1 MNYLNNILFFF
12 ALCLLINYG
21 YAGEHENDYSVF
33 SRTVN
38 IEEPSQQNVLRNQST
53 WKEFQKRNGHWYVSF
68 NTINELPLRAAGTPI
83 AVDIEGTTEEKAMY
97 FLTTELKGFNLPLEG
112 LKYQQINETK
122 KHYYVRFIQEYEGLS
137 LWNASLQVVMTKG
150 FEVIGFTMDVY
161 DVEELDTE
169 PSIKGDLINDFM
181 ASGVK
186 GTVEKV
192 SVDGLK
198 VLPIPAENGYQ
209 FRLVYEGMVD
219 LKNSEGHA
227 ERLYTMM
234 DASNGTIYYRQNKI
248 RYYEPVAQG
257 EWTMLG
263 YATENAND
271 TEKLTFLPNMRVD
284 IDMGTDIETHVT
296 DENGRLNV
304 EITEPTMA
312 TVYMRGDYCTV
323 YEGSSRNNSNIPSY
337 EVELS
342 NDMQEVILPE
352 EADLVAVSAYK
363 SVNRVHDWMKFWL
376 PEDMTQLDYSLPT
389 HIDLT
394 DGTCNAF
401 ADGSSINFFREG
413 GGCWTLALM
422 ADVIYHEYG
431 HNING
436 AFYDYL
442 GANFIN
448 GGLHEGYADVWG
460 LSITQEPILSEGY
473 LIGSGGS
480 FIRRYDTDPKVYPDD
495 LTGAVHDNGEIIA
508 GAWWDL
514 GQVIGNDAMFEIFVN
529 SHYGTPMRAE
539 GEEGVLFSDVLFQ
552 ALIADDDNGD
562 LSDGTP
568 NSDVI
573 IEAFALH
580 GIKLQLS
587 ADIVHEN
594 IPLSNS
600 NDVIAIDFEVN
611 IDFNYQSFVKDIV
624 VKHREQGQG
633 EYLQALAYD
642 FDEDNNY
649 TTWIVSPSK
658 GVIFDYYIEVQ
669 SNIDALPVIVPEGV
683 TASEFPNLPYQILV
697 GYEEKVVDDF
707 SDFESE
713 TAWTIGDLSDDAST
727 GIWEIGTPNPT
738 FTGAGEEVQMS
749 TDRTPTNSDNRCA
762 FTGNTGN
769 GGGIGE
775 NDVDDGKT
783 TLFSPVYNIK
793 GFISPAISYHRWYVN
808 NAGANPG
815 NDFWEVYVSGDGGD
829 WIQVENGNITDATW
843 RLSALRLKDYVE
855 SAESTVQLQFVASD
869 PLILDAGLQF
879 DGGSLVEA
887 GVDDVIVYDIASE
900 IVGIDDFEV
909 VNNLVKIF
917 PNPVSD
923 VLNIVNT
930 NLGEGKAQI
939 ALFDIAGK
947 EVYTAKD
954 IQLVDHQLDTSK
966 FSKGIYLIRVTFDN
980 QIQQQKIIIR

>member
-1 MNYLNNILFFF
+1 MNYLNKILCLFV
-12 ALCLLINYG
+12 LCLLINYS
-21 YAGEHENDYSVF
+21 YAGEHENDYSIF
-33 SRTVN
+33 NRTVN
-38 IEEPSQQNVLRNQST
+38 IEESNQQNVLQNDAR

-68 NTINELPLRAAGTPI
+68 NTINELPLRAAGAPI

-97 FLTTELKGFNLPLEG
+97 FLTTELKDFNLPLDY
-112 LKYQQINETK
+112 LKYQQTNETK
-122 KHYYVRFIQEYEGLS
+122 KHYYVRFIQEYEDLNI
-137 LWNASLQVVMTKG
+137 WNASLQVVMTKD

-161 DVEELDTE
+161 DLEELNTE
-169 PSIKGDLINDFM
+169 PSIKDDLINDFM
-181 ASGVK
+181 ASGLK

-198 VLPIPAENGYQ
+198 ILPIPAENGYQ

-234 DASNGTIYYRQNKI
+234 DASNGVIYYRQNQI
-248 RYYEPVAQG
+248 RHYEPAAAQG
-257 EWTMLG
+257 EWTILG

-271 TEKLTFLPNMRVD
+271 TEKLTFLPNMRVE
-284 IDMGTDIETHVT
+284 IDGQVYMT
-296 DENGRLNV
+296 DENGRLEV
-304 EITEPTMA
+304 EIAEPTMA

-323 YEGSSRNNSNIPSY
+323 YEGSSRSNSNIPSY

-342 NDMQEVILPE
+342 NDNQEIVLPE

-363 SVNRVHDWMKFWL
+363 AVNKVHDWMKFWL
-376 PEDMTQLDYSLPT
+376 PEDMTALDYSLPT

-401 ADGSSINFFREG
+401 ADGSSINFFRQG

-442 GANFIN
+442 GADFSN
-448 GGLHEGYADVWG
+448 GGLHEGYADIWG
-460 LSITQEPILSEGY
+460 LAITQEPILSQGY

-480 FIRRYDTDPKVYPDD
+480 FIRRYDIDPKIYPDD
-495 LTGAVHDNGEIIA
+495 LTGEVHDNGEIIA

-514 GQVIGNDAMFEIFVN
+514 GQVIGNDAMFEIFIN

-539 GEEGVLFSDVLFQ
+539 GQEGVLYSDVLFQ

-573 IEAFALH
+573 IEAFKLH
-580 GIKLQLS
+580 GINLQLS
-587 ADIVHEN
+587 AEIVHEN

-600 NDVIAIDFEVN
+600 TDVIAIDFEVN

-624 VKHREQGQG
+624 VKYREQGEEQ
-633 EYLQALAYD
+633 YLQALAYD
-642 FDEDNNY
+642 FEEDNNY
-649 TTWIVSPSK
+649 TTWLVSQSK

-669 SNIDALPVIVPEGV
+669 SNLDDALPVIVPEGV
-683 TASEFPNLPYQILV
+683 NASEFPNLPYQILV
-697 GYEEKVVDDF
+697 GYEEKIVDDF

-738 FTGAGEEVQMS
+738 FNGAGGEVQMS

-769 GGGIGE
+769 GGGIGV

-793 GFISPAISYHRWYVN
+793 GFISPAVSYHRWYVN
-808 NAGANPG
+808 DAGANPG
-815 NDFWEVYVSGDGGD
+815 NDFWEVYVSGDDGN
-829 WIQVENGNITDATW
+829 WVQVENVNMADPSW
-843 RLSALRLKDYVE
+843 RLSALRVKDYISVE
-855 SAESTVQLQFVASD
+855 SSTVQLRFVASD
-869 PLILDAGLQF
+869 PLILDQDLQF

-887 GVDDVIVYDIASE
+887 GVDDVVVYDVASD
-900 IVGIDDFEV
+900 IVGIDDFDV
-909 VNNLVKIF
+909 VDNLVKIY

-930 NLGEGKAQI
+930 NLGEGNAQI
-939 ALFDIAGK
+939 GLFDITGK
-947 EVYTAKD
+947 EIYTAKD
-954 IQLVDHQLDTSK
+954 IQLKDYQLDTSR
-966 FSKGIYLIRVTFDN
+966 FPEGIYLIRVTFEN
-980 QIQQQKIIIR
+980 QMQQEKIIIR